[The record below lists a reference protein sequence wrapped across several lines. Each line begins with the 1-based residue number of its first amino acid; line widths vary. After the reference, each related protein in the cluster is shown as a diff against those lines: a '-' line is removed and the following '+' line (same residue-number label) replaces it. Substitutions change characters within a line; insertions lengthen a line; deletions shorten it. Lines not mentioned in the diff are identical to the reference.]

1 MLFYGKILTLIYMGA
16 SIHGKILACRNV
28 QPDFSVIFL
37 GPGPNFRAGPSLDQK
52 FGLARVSARKIG
64 LARQPVGPR
73 ARHFISPKARGLEN
87 FQPDPTLG
95 WQGEFS

>member
-28 QPDFSVIFL
+28 QPDFSVIFF

-64 LARQPVGPR
+64 LARQPARWPAGQAFYQPESPR
-73 ARHFISPKARGLEN
+73 AGKFPARPN
-87 FQPDPTLG
+87 PTSNC
-95 WQGEFS
+95 F